1 MYPFGARVS
10 ERAASRAGGSVCRP
24 YGGQRTVRG
33 NGGRPQGSPLR
44 YSQSVP
50 DGRVLDPPLRRTTD
64 RSGERRA
71 AARVAP
77 TVLPTR
83 PYSECR
89 NGCLLLVGDPDRPT
103 APESSRRG
111 PHSRTHPH
119 PPQCAH
125 WGTFPLIGGRLF
137 CTGSVG
143 PAKAGAEVEPHRT
156 QILQTQGPSGPG
168 RNRTQALL
176 VLRAG
181 RTAQR
186 PRDNPRNGVRGKV
199 NMSASALI

>member
-1 MYPFGARVS
+1 M
-10 ERAASRAGGSVCRP
+10 CRP
-24 YGGQRTVRG
+24 YGGQRTALG
-33 NGGRPQGSPLR
+33 NSGRPQGSPLR
-44 YSQSVP
+44 HSQPVP
-50 DGRVLDPPLRRTTD
+50 DGRPAPTATTD

-89 NGCLLLVGDPDRPT
+89 NGCLLLVGDPDRPA

-143 PAKAGAEVEPHRT
+143 PAEAGAEVEPHRT
-156 QILQTQGPSGPG
+156 QILQIQGPSGPG

-181 RTAQR
+181 NSAELLRR
-186 PRDNPRNGVRGKV
+186 VPRKMGSRGRA
-199 NMSASALI
+199 NMSAPALI